1 MQKITTNLWFDGKAE
16 EAVNFYTSIFKDSKV
31 GNILRY
37 GKEGFE
43 FHGMPEGTV
52 MTIDFEIMGQHFVA
66 LNGGPQ
72 FKFNESI
79 SLFVYCGSEERIN
92 ILYQK
97 LAEGGSVN
105 MPLGKYDWSPKYAWV
120 KDRFGVSWQLDIEDV
135 NSPQKIVPSI
145 LFVNEKFAKVKGAMN
160 YYASIF
166 PSSKIIMEVPWDKS
180 MNFPEGTLLFAQA
193 KLNNYL
199 FNAMSGGSLEHN
211 FDFNESISFIIS
223 CENQAEVDY
232 YWESLGENGDE
243 NAKVCGWLK
252 DKFGVSWQIV
262 PSVLYEMLN
271 DKQKAASVMTAL
283 LKMKKLDIKKL
294 IEAANE

>member
-31 GNILRY
+31 GDVLHY

-92 ILYQK
+92 SLYQK

-135 NSPQKIVPSI
+135 NSPQKIVSSI
-145 LFVNEKFAKVKGAMN
+145 LFVNEKFAKVKSAMN

-199 FNAMSGGSLEHN
+199 LNAMSGGSLEHN

-232 YWESLGENGDE
+232 YWEKLGEGGDE

>member
-31 GNILRY
+31 GNVLRY

-72 FKFNESI
+72 FK
-79 SLFVYCGSEERIN
+79 
-92 ILYQK
+92 
-97 LAEGGSVN
+97 
-105 MPLGKYDWSPKYAWV
+105 
-120 KDRFGVSWQLDIEDV
+120 
-135 NSPQKIVPSI
+135 
-145 LFVNEKFAKVKGAMN
+145 
-160 YYASIF
+160 
-166 PSSKIIMEVPWDKS
+166 
-180 MNFPEGTLLFAQA
+180 
-193 KLNNYL
+193 
-199 FNAMSGGSLEHN
+199 
-211 FDFNESISFIIS
+211 FNESISFIIS